1 MRSDTSSSPATGGTE
16 GTGPMPVT
24 MRAVVRERYGDT
36 EVLRLDEV
44 PRPLP
49 GDHAVLVLVAAA
61 GLDRGAWHAMTGLPY
76 LSRAIFGLPRPRS
89 PLLGT
94 DVAGTVVA
102 VGPAVTTFS
111 VGDEVF
117 GFGRGAFAEYALVAD
132 DRLARKPAG
141 LSFEHAAALPVSGVT
156 ALQAVHD
163 HGRVEQGQ
171 RVLVTGASGGVGSF
185 AVQLAK
191 AAGAHVTGV
200 CSPAK
205 ADLVRSLGADDI
217 VDHTREDFADG
228 SRRYDV
234 VIDIAGNPTL
244 SRLRRALTPNGTA
257 VLVGGEDGGSLTG
270 GMNRQLR
277 ALVLSRLVGQR
288 LTMFIATVRAPDLE
302 RLATLATA
310 GVITPKLDRSY
321 PLDQLPDAMRRL
333 EAGEAYGKVAITV
346 GAAAP
351 DGRHSTSP

>member
-49 GDHAVLVLVAAA
+49 GDHDVLVLVAAA

-76 LSRAIFGLPRPRS
+76 LSRAIFGLPRPTS

-163 HGRVEQGQ
+163 HGRIRAGQ
-171 RVLVTGASGGVGSF
+171 QVLVTGASGGVGSYT
-185 AVQLAK
+185 VQLAK
-191 AAGAHVTGV
+191 AAGARH
-200 CSPAK
+200 
-205 ADLVRSLGADDI
+205 RSVQPGQG
-217 VDHTREDFADG
+217 R
-228 SRRYDV
+228 SRS
-234 VIDIAGNPTL
+234 A
-244 SRLRRALTPNGTA
+244 SRA
-257 VLVGGEDGGSLTG
+257 
-270 GMNRQLR
+270 
-277 ALVLSRLVGQR
+277 
-288 LTMFIATVRAPDLE
+288 
-302 RLATLATA
+302 
-310 GVITPKLDRSY
+310 
-321 PLDQLPDAMRRL
+321 
-333 EAGEAYGKVAITV
+333 
-346 GAAAP
+346 
-351 DGRHSTSP
+351 